1 MKSNSILIERYLAYI
16 KTLRPDVRPIK
27 NAEGSLELSHALWML
42 LKMKEVGFV
51 PKTNNSAWIS
61 WIQSSLYLHGLITI
75 KHEIDITRDILNQY
89 KE

>member
-1 MKSNSILIERYLAYI
+1 
-16 KTLRPDVRPIK
+16 
-27 NAEGSLELSHALWML
+27 ML